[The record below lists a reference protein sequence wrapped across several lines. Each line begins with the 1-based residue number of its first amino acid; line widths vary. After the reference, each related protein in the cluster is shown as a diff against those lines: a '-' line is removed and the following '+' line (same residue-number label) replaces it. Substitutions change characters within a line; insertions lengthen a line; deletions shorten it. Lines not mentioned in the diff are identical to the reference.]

1 MLNIGVKV
9 RANWCNSVEFIGEI
23 TDFAY
28 ESHVGHAGEN
38 DKVFGPYVFVV
49 PSDPDSV
56 PAGLRNGVYVGL
68 DCVQT
73 TRAPLIDE
81 THQYDTECCEF
92 CGDGIPRFKHYNH
105 AKNHYAK
112 HHDVAI

>member
-9 RANWCNSVEFIGEI
+9 RANWCNTVEFIGEI

-28 ESHVGHAGEN
+28 ESHAGHTGEN

-56 PAGLRNGVYVGL
+56 PAGLRNGVYIGL
-68 DCVQT
+68 DSVQT
-73 TRAPLIDE
+73 TRAPLINKE
-81 THQYDTECCEF
+81 KVYDPNQCEF
-92 CGDGIPRFKHYNH
+92 CNKEFKHYNH
-105 AKNHYAK
+105 AVNHYAK
-112 HHDVAI
+112 HHDTAI